1 MKRASNILL
10 LIGGI
15 LEITAA
21 VGFMIAGVVML
32 LFGTPV
38 MTNLLREIAT
48 EAAKDSTT
56 SVSVDTLMQIFM
68 YTFVSMGV
76 TFLVTCVIS
85 VVGAILTFKASKNQ
99 TRGLFIASMVFG
111 ILSGTVVATV
121 GSILGLISSTRE

>member
-1 MKRASNILL
+1 MKKASSILL

-85 VVGAILTFKASKNQ
+85 VVGAILTFKASKRQ
-99 TRGLFIASMVFG
+99 TRGLFIAAMVFG

-121 GSILGLISSTRE
+121 GSIFGLISSTRE